1 MGKTWKSNV
10 GDSSYTWSN
19 AFSFGRSAVFWIVPY
34 ENDGNITSD
43 DINAWLVEHPM
54 DIMYPLAE
62 PIETPLTSDQLTAYK
77 QLHTYKG
84 TTIIDNDAGAYMSVR
99 YEKMK

>member
-1 MGKTWKSNV
+1 MADFLFAESANKTYTCKEGISIEITGHISFYAETIQTIERAQEYF
-10 GDSSYTWSN
+10 GDNPMTLYYALAT
-19 AFSFGRSAVFWIVPY
+19 P
-34 ENDGNITSD
+34 
-43 DINAWLVEHPM
+43 VE
-54 DIMYPLAE
+54 I
-62 PIETPLTSDQLTAYK
+62 PLTSDQLAAYK